1 MSNIQVKGTQ
11 EFMGKEIL
19 VVEGGFGEGQK
30 VVLAKTI
37 AEIHG
42 TRLLDINA
50 KINEHLDE
58 FEVGVDLIDL
68 KNSNENLV
76 SLLDGVYT
84 KQSISNSKNIYILSE
99 QGYMLLVGFMNTQKA
114 KEIRK
119 QLRREYF
126 AMREIINSDEQLKSQ
141 LLLSIYNGGQDG
153 ILASKRLVELETKPL
168 LDKIEEDKPKVTFAD
183 RVMKSGD
190 NILVRE
196 LVKIA

>member
-1 MSNIQVKGTQ
+1 MSNVQVKGTQ
-11 EFMGKEIL
+11 KFMGKEIP

-58 FEVGVDLIDL
+58 FEAGVDLIDL

-76 SLLDGVYT
+76 SLLDGLYT

-141 LLLSIYNGGQDG
+141 LLLSIYNGGQRWHIG
-153 ILASKRLVELETKPL
+153 K
-168 LDKIEEDKPKVTFAD
+168 
-183 RVMKSGD
+183 
-190 NILVRE
+190 
-196 LVKIA
+196 